1 MLLSGSGGGGS
12 RVCNG
17 GRDGRAAAITVRG
30 GLDFGATAAG
40 RAAGWA
46 IEPELLVARGG
57 EPVQAV
63 SKTQLSRLVK
73 MVLDIDIKVSR
84 FPGEGAIR
92 PKAIPRGIN

>member
-1 MLLSGSGGGGS
+1 
-12 RVCNG
+12 
-17 GRDGRAAAITVRG
+17 
-30 GLDFGATAAG
+30 
-40 RAAGWA
+40 
-46 IEPELLVARGG
+46 LLVARGG
-57 EPVQAV
+57 ELVQAV